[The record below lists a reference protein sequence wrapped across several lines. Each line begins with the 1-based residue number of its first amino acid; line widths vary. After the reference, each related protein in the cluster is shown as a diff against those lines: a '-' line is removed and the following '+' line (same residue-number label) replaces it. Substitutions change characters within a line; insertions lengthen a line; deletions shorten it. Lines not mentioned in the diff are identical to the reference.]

1 MSCFTPSCLLNLT
14 LPALPVRVMG
24 LVTLLESSEDLI
36 LQ

>member
-1 MSCFTPSCLLNLT
+1 MSCFTPSCLPNPT
-14 LPALPVRVMG
+14 LPTLPVRVMG